1 MLAKIKQAF
10 WLLLMV
16 LLASSLLVITIN
28 LPAFDEELLEE
39 IQTISAQQVVAEDRN
54 NAIYWL
60 AGLAS
65 PEQGEL
71 HELGKKVLA
80 LAAESVTNE
89 VDAIKKGESPNDVD
103 AWMANY
109 QALTC
114 HTQTEQGCHRK
125 LANEIVA
132 KPITSDRARQLL
144 ERYRSLISEPGLHF
158 HSTADYRISL
168 YGMTWAMP
176 LKLQRFHIASAL
188 TESDA
193 MATVELLSR
202 DLTFWRMVLRRADT
216 ILVKMIASAAI
227 ANNLKGFSEHIAATS
242 AINDSLLQAY
252 RASLK
257 QLNVPEWSFANAFVG
272 ELIMVDPI
280 FPDTYDLFNG
290 AALVS
295 QNAAT
300 KNLMYVS
307 YYKPWTTISSLSPEA
322 YFELLQKC
330 QNEQVTEPRCLLDME
345 AKINPVTI
353 LYNPFGKMMASFTH
367 IGFKNYLSRV
377 HDLNGLI
384 LLINAQLSLKV
395 SGAELSQ
402 QAVDALS
409 YKNPYTNEPFQWNE
423 TTRQLSFICIGDKP
437 FCSIT
442 L

>member
-1 MLAKIKQAF
+1 
-10 WLLLMV
+10 
-16 LLASSLLVITIN
+16 
-28 LPAFDEELLEE
+28 
-39 IQTISAQQVVAEDRN
+39 
-54 NAIYWL
+54 
-60 AGLAS
+60 
-65 PEQGEL
+65 
-71 HELGKKVLA
+71 
-80 LAAESVTNE
+80 
-89 VDAIKKGESPNDVD
+89 
-103 AWMANY
+103 
-109 QALTC
+109 
-114 HTQTEQGCHRK
+114 
-125 LANEIVA
+125 
-132 KPITSDRARQLL
+132 
-144 ERYRSLISEPGLHF
+144 
-158 HSTADYRISL
+158 
-168 YGMTWAMP
+168 
-176 LKLQRFHIASAL
+176 
-188 TESDA
+188 
-193 MATVELLSR
+193 MATR
-202 DLTFWRMVLRRADT
+202 DLTGAVVAVVGANGGLGRAITATLTGRGATVVRCTRSGGPDSDVTLDLRDARAGDA
-216 ILVKMIASAAI
+216 LV
-227 ANNLKGFSEHIAATS
+227 EHIAATS